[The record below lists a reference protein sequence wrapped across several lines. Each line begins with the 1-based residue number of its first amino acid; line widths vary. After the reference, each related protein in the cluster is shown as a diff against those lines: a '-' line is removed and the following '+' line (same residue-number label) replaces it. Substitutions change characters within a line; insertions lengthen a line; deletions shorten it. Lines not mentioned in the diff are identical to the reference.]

1 MSAAIMRIGK
11 NVQAHGWT
19 MENGEVNCVMVLTI
33 AAVCSWCL
41 FAYMVPVV
49 WFIVW
54 RRRKADKTE
63 IIQEDDA
70 DDEP

>member
-1 MSAAIMRIGK
+1 M
-11 NVQAHGWT
+11 T
-19 MENGEVNCVMVLTI
+19 ENGEVKFMWLTI

-54 RRRKADKTE
+54 RRRRADKTE
-63 IIQEDDA
+63 IIQEGDVDDVI
-70 DDEP
+70 

>member
-1 MSAAIMRIGK
+1 MMRC
-11 NVQAHGWT
+11 
-19 MENGEVNCVMVLTI
+19 MVMILTI

-49 WFIVW
+49 WLIIW

-63 IIQEDDA
+63 IIQEDDV
-70 DDEP
+70 DDIV